1 MVILP
6 VLEWFITSQTYVL
19 QIFLIVFVFAV
30 LMKLIR
36 GRSS

>member
-1 MVILP
+1 MIILP
-6 VLEWFITSQTYVL
+6 VLEWFMTSQTYVL
-19 QIFLIVFVFAV
+19 QIFLLVFVFGL